1 MLAQMNGHRRAR
13 IEAGVNPRF
22 LCQSAELNRAQ
33 RLRYQDIDPKGA
45 SSHASQYIVCSSRP
59 LALLLPLTAHA
70 DWPKGEREKYMAQ
83 CTEAATPQIGP
94 AAAKAHCAC
103 GADAIKSYPAAD
115 IQALMDNKAT
125 PQLQQ
130 KALGEIAKC
139 KADNKA
145 KK

>member
-1 MLAQMNGHRRAR
+1 
-13 IEAGVNPRF
+13 
-22 LCQSAELNRAQ
+22 
-33 RLRYQDIDPKGA
+33 
-45 SSHASQYIVCSSRP
+45 
-59 LALLLPLTAHA
+59 
-70 DWPKGEREKYMAQ
+70 MAQ

-130 KALGEIAKC
+130 KALGEIAKMQGRQQGE
-139 KADNKA
+139 

>member
-1 MLAQMNGHRRAR
+1 MR
-13 IEAGVNPRF
+13 
-22 LCQSAELNRAQ
+22 LNTLFAVV
-33 RLRYQDIDPKGA
+33 A
-45 SSHASQYIVCSSRP
+45 P

-83 CTEAATPQIGP
+83 CTETATPQIGQ

-103 GADAIKSYPAAD
+103 GADAIKSYPASD

-139 KADNKA
+139 KAENKA